1 MRESASSFIP
11 MSDSTYNVMP
21 GWRVG
26 ATLEESTRS
35 GLLVPA
41 GTDSHR
47 DALTLVDI
55 VTGQHFWAVPTGSW
69 RFLWP
74 PTGQVVVA
82 VRDSQIIAEQE
93 TDSHSIE
100 EGQYL

>member
-1 MRESASSFIP
+1 
-11 MSDSTYNVMP
+11 MSDSKYSVMP

-41 GTDSHR
+41 GSDSQR
-47 DALTLVDI
+47 DALNLVDI
-55 VTGQHFWAVPTGSW
+55 ITGQHFWAVPTGSW

-93 TDSHSIE
+93 VDRFDIE
-100 EGQYL
+100 EGHYL

>member
-1 MRESASSFIP
+1 MSAEQYESR

-26 ATLEESTRS
+26 ATLEEATRS

-47 DALTLVDI
+47 DALPLVDI

-82 VRDSQIIAEQE
+82 VRDSQIIAEQDAE
-93 TDSHSIE
+93 QDGIE
-100 EGQYL
+100 DGNYL